1 MEHQCPDY
9 DNFWRIH
16 TFGYLPI
23 SILAPHITLPSSRFP
38 KDIQV
43 GITKRFFLL
52 QSDQVP

>member
-1 MEHQCPDY
+1 MYELI
-9 DNFWRIH
+9 NKEF
-16 TFGYLPI
+16 I
-23 SILAPHITLPSSRFP
+23 SDPHITFPSSRFP